1 MILLSLDGFSAPTDL
16 CILASSGGTQ
26 RGRGRV
32 RPDRQQMKS
41 QLAGARRQQSQAGV
55 SRQRANTRACMRLR
69 LRSLVTYTVNTATF

>member
-1 MILLSLDGFSAPTDL
+1 MTDL

-55 SRQRANTRACMRLR
+55 SRQRANTRTSMR
-69 LRSLVTYTVNTATF
+69 LRSLTSRVYC